1 MTTLV
6 SAVADVNMTY
16 DDTWILPAAEFHTLL
31 RQ

>member
-16 DDTWILPAAEFHTLL
+16 DTWILLAAEFHTLL